1 MRQIRFILLLAVCI
15 VPIAGAVNW
24 IPQPSDLALVEE
36 PRLVEAIE
44 AAQKSVEKSPGEA
57 IAWGQLGHVYLIH
70 GWEAEAAQCYR
81 RAVAID
87 PTEFRWL
94 YLLGRSSCE
103 VNPEEAVDVLAQA
116 ISLDSEYTPAL
127 VYHAYALR
135 SLGRFEEAKQCLER
149 AKELDPQNPF
159 AELWLGELALTMKR
173 FEAARDHL
181 HQALILNPEQSEAH
195 AAMAQVALALGEVE
209 VANRHAEIARKPT
222 THAQMRDPLWW
233 EVLKAGVTTPLSV
246 ERGIRYLQEDNFER
260 AVAEFAALISDTQKD
275 PEIWLNYGVALLFAE
290 RYSEAIAALESAL
303 AILHS
308 DESRKY
314 KNVAEIAHLK
324 VESYYNLG
332 LIYYRTGRTEKAVVA
347 CQRAIELEPD
357 FANAYGS
364 LGMVYWEEGRL
375 DEAIVQ
381 YKKAIE
387 ITPTDIEFHKDLAR
401 IYWQKKMYEKAVREY
416 QIVMTRNSSNVEA
429 RYRVGLVF
437 LGTGRYDE
445 ALSSF
450 QKVLEINPN
459 HVLAHGALGITYD
472 KLGRRQE
479 AISEFQTVLRLDPKN
494 QNARSMLGQLR
505 GSK

>member
-1 MRQIRFILLLAVCI
+1 MKSKSMQQIRFILLLSLCI
-15 VPIAGAVNW
+15 VPFAGAANR
-24 IPQPSDLALVEE
+24 IPQPIDLALVEE

-44 AAQKSVEKSPGEA
+44 VAQKSVEKSPEEA
-57 IAWGQLGHVYLIH
+57 TAWGQLGHIYLIH
-70 GWEAEAAQCYR
+70 GWKVEATQCYR

-94 YLLGRSSCE
+94 YFLGRSYCE
-103 VNPEEAVDVLAQA
+103 AHPQEAVDVLVQA

-127 VYHAYALR
+127 IYHAYALR
-135 SLGRFEEAKQCLER
+135 SLGRFGEAKQCLER
-149 AKELDPQNPF
+149 AKDLDPQNPF
-159 AELWLGELALTMKR
+159 AELWLGELALTDKQ
-173 FEAARDHL
+173 FETARAHL
-181 HQALILNPEQSEAH
+181 QRALILNPEQSEAH
-195 AAMAQVALALGEVE
+195 AAMAQVALALGELE
-209 VANRHAEIARKPT
+209 AANRHAKLARKPT

-233 EVLKAGVTTPLSV
+233 EVLKAGVTTPLLV
-246 ERGIRYLQEDNFER
+246 ERGIQYLQENNFER
-260 AVAEFAALISDTQKD
+260 AVAEFSALISDTQKD

-308 DESRKY
+308 DESKKY

-332 LIYYRTGRTEKAVVA
+332 LIYYRTGRTQKAVVA

-364 LGMVYWEEGRL
+364 LGRVYWEEGRL

-381 YKKAIE
+381 YKKAIG
-387 ITPTDIEFHKDLAR
+387 ITPTDLEFHQDLAR
-401 IYWQKKMYEKAVREY
+401 IYWQKKMYEEAVREY
-416 QIVMTRNSSNVEA
+416 QIVVTNNSSNVEA

-437 LGTGRYDE
+437 LSTGEYDE
-445 ALSSF
+445 AVSSF

-459 HVLAHGALGITYD
+459 HTLAHGALGISYD

-479 AISEFQTVLRLDPKN
+479 AIGEFQTVLRLDSEN
-494 QNARSMLGQLR
+494 QNARNMLE
-505 GSK
+505 